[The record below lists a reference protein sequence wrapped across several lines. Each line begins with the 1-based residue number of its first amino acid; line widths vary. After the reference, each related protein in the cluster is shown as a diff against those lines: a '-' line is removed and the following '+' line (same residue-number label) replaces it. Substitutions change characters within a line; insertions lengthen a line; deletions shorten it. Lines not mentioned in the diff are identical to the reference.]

1 VSDEALLKQVG
12 RVLRLWKEQERKL
25 VAEKA
30 ALAEEL
36 DALRK
41 SSSAAGATSA
51 LSSLSSS
58 SSAELAQ
65 MRLACSAAQ
74 KELAAVTAELRA
86 LQTSAG
92 PSSTDIA
99 DLQEQLENQ
108 KALASSLGEELN
120 SVSEAAEAAQ
130 QRLVHL
136 GSVATFEGTKVLDKL
151 RAERVQNQRQL
162 AAMRTEQTGLRATNE
177 RLEQTLAAQNR
188 ALASLRQEADNL
200 TARTSSAREI
210 EGALQSSVDKLRS
223 AAAQAASEALDARTK
238 MQQIS
243 ERHDACGGIMAAME
257 KKQQEGTSL

>member
-1 VSDEALLKQVG
+1 
-12 RVLRLWKEQERKL
+12 
-25 VAEKA
+25 
-30 ALAEEL
+30 
-36 DALRK
+36 
-41 SSSAAGATSA
+41 
-51 LSSLSSS
+51 
-58 SSAELAQ
+58 

-74 KELAAVTAELRA
+74 KELAAVTAELRT
-86 LQTSAG
+86 LQASGGAGSTS
-92 PSSTDIA
+92 SDVA

-130 QRLVHL
+130 QRLVHM

-177 RLEQTLAAQNR
+177 RLEQTLAAQDR

-200 TARTSSAREI
+200 TARTTSAREV
-210 EGALQSSVDKLRS
+210 EAVLQSSVDKLRAAS
-223 AAAQAASEALDARTK
+223 TQAAADALDARTK

-243 ERHDACGGIMAAME
+243 ERHDACGGIVAAME
-257 KKQQEGTSL
+257 KKQQEGQQAADHFARSF